1 MQERLHF
8 LHLYSG
14 DAAAAHCVTTS
25 VALEAER
32 PVGDDG
38 WRPSTPT
45 TAQSQTSELAQ
56 WIVSEVEAHTIC
68 IVQHLVPAHGEK
80 TTDGNS
86 QWTCAAE
93 WRNRNGCEHH
103 WR

>member
-8 LHLYSG
+8 LHLDSG

-68 IVQHLVPAHGEK
+68 IVQHPATRIGLAQQSGGIEVDAD
-80 TTDGNS
+80 TTGDS
-86 QWTCAAE
+86 AAF
-93 WRNRNGCEHH
+93 RLAR
-103 WR
+103 